1 MLMYEYTY
9 FFKNKFSSLLAK
21 LIVPIYC
28 NVTLCFWYNKY
39 TRKKSGVFAEPVG
52 ALWKTLS

>member
-1 MLMYEYTY
+1 MYEYTY